1 MATEI
6 PHSPLGQCVLEK
18 GQVFV
23 PFPIS
28 VLILCDSPS
37 AAGEDSGGSEPGAG
51 PSQETMACSP
61 RIDVYPGVPWCQGQW
76 ERWNPE
82 EGEPR
87 GEELKAK

>member
-1 MATEI
+1 MGMATEI

-23 PFPIS
+23 PFTIS

-37 AAGEDSGGSEPGAG
+37 AAGEDCGGSEPSAG

-61 RIDVYPGVPWCQGQW
+61 RIDVYLGVPGWK
-76 ERWNPE
+76 RWNPE